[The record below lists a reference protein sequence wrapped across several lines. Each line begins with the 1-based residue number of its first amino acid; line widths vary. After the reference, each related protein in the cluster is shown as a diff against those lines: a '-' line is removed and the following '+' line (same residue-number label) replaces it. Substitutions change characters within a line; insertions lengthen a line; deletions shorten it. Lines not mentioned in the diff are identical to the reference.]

1 MNTRSEILWAAV
13 EAGCHSFPSV
23 THLNCASDLGGEEPA
38 ERQARVS
45 NYSRRDAVRDWKY
58 CPVGGDLRKVAKT
71 VKEASPEGPQGKRAS
86 MKFGAGA
93 SKV

>member
-1 MNTRSEILWAAV
+1 MPECQIT
-13 EAGCHSFPSV
+13 AGGMK
-23 THLNCASDLGGEEPA
+23 LE
-38 ERQARVS
+38 
-45 NYSRRDAVRDWKY
+45 SRKY

-86 MKFGAGA
+86 MKLGAGA